1 MDSVNRGVN
10 AHVCSSPA
18 ARFNRESM
26 GSERAVLGIK
36 FQHLLPVR
44 VSSDLTS
51 LKTGFHFCQMWM
63 FVSISEDP
71 FCETMQASSFPPR
84 PVPLFAICCSH
95 METIHRLLFFKS
107 CPMY

>member
-10 AHVCSSPA
+10 DHVCYSPA

-26 GSERAVLGIK
+26 ASERVALGIK
-36 FQHLLPVR
+36 FQHLLPVH

-51 LKTGFHFCQMWM
+51 LRIGFHFCQMWM
-63 FVSISEDP
+63 FISLSEDP

-84 PVPLFAICCSH
+84 PVPLFAVYCSH
-95 METIHRLLFFKS
+95 METIHR
-107 CPMY
+107 